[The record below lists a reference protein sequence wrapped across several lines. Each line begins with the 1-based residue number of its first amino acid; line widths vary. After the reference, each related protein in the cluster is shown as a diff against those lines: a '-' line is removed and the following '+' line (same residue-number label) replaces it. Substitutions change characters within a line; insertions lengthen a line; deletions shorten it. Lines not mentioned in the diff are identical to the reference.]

1 MKFSIRDLLW
11 LILVAAVIVAWR
23 VDRQAAIEKRDR
35 QLRARKVM
43 VVTLESQLAD
53 SEADLK
59 TERDLRLMGRAE
71 VRKRPSSV
79 RDPETVRVP
88 E

>member
-1 MKFSIRDLLW
+1 MRFSIRDLLW

-23 VDRQAAIEKRDR
+23 VELQAAFEKRDR
-35 QLRARKVM
+35 QLRALKVM
-43 VVTLESQLAD
+43 VVTLESKLAD
-53 SEADLK
+53 SEADFK

-71 VRKRPSSV
+71 VRKRPSPV
-79 RDPETVRVP
+79 TDPETVRVP

>member
-35 QLRARKVM
+35 QLRSLKVM

-53 SEADLK
+53 ARRRWTL
-59 TERDLRLMGRAE
+59 GRRWRTAIN
-71 VRKRPSSV
+71 RR
-79 RDPETVRVP
+79 
-88 E
+88 